1 MIILLPD
8 PFDYCEAS
16 QPLYMTGT
24 GHSVSSDTD
33 DDDPAEQ
40 VRRIAEEV
48 TGKKFAPPKRRM
60 GFL

>member
-8 PFDYCEAS
+8 PWDYYERA

-24 GHSVSSDTD
+24 GHAVSSETD
-33 DDDPAEQ
+33 ADDPAEQ

-48 TGKKFAPPKRRM
+48 TGKEFAPPKRRM